1 MARRRKTTPFEDL
14 IHLASLLPWWLALA
28 LAPLAWLLLHG
39 YASRPPVL
47 PSDPRLMAEVMTGSV
62 FRALA
67 ALGQY
72 LLPLALVGGAG
83 ASLLGRWRRRR
94 LLATAAAA
102 RQPGRIVDGIDW
114 REFEQ
119 LVGEVFRRK
128 GFAVR
133 ETGGGGPDGGVDLV
147 LQLGAERYLV
157 QCKQW
162 RALKV
167 GVAVIRE
174 FFGVMAA
181 QGAAGGFVVTA
192 GGYTEEA
199 RAFAAGRNIQLVD
212 GVQLERWIAEQ
223 RRGASGGEP
232 AATVVEGQEARSA
245 GPAEGVAQ
253 PYCPVCSA
261 AMVLRT
267 AKRGASAGTRF
278 WGCSRYPVCRGL
290 RRV

>member
-14 IHLASLLPWWLALA
+14 IHLASLLPWWLALT

-39 YASRPPVL
+39 YASRPLAL
-47 PSDPRLMAEVMTGSV
+47 PSDPRLMAEAMSGSV

-67 ALGQY
+67 TLGQY
-72 LLPLALVGGAG
+72 LLPLALLVGA
-83 ASLLGRWRRRR
+83 AVSLFGRWRRRR

-102 RQPGRIVDGIDW
+102 SQPGRIVDGIDW

-119 LVGEVFRRK
+119 LVGEVFRRR

-147 LQLGAERYLV
+147 LQQGAERYLV

-162 RALKV
+162 RAVKV

-181 QGAAGGFVVTA
+181 QGATGGFVVTA
-192 GGYTEEA
+192 GSYTEEA

-212 GVQLERWIAEQ
+212 GAQLERWIAEQ
-223 RRGASGGEP
+223 RRGGEAVVGAP
-232 AATVVEGQEARSA
+232 DGRGEDAAATA
-245 GPAEGVAQ
+245 GRVAQ
-253 PYCPVCSA
+253 AYCPVCSA